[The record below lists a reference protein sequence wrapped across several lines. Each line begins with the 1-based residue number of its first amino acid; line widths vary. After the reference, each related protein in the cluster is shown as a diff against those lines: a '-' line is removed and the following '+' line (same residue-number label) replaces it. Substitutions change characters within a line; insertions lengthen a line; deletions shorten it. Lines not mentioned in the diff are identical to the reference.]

1 MLIAKEVE
9 NNYQFP
15 TWLGKQEEGMIRKLI
30 FPNPVNV
37 FGFYYSIKQTLNIR
51 IALYKN
57 M

>member
-1 MLIAKEVE
+1 MIIAKEVE

-15 TWLGKQEEGMIRKLI
+15 MWLGKQEEEMIRRLI
-30 FPNPVNV
+30 FPNPVKV
-37 FGFYYSIKQTLNIR
+37 FGLYYSIKQTLNIR